1 MQVTLLL
8 TQNNIIMNKFPTITD
23 ADINSI
29 IADFKSA
36 SKSDCNAT
44 KKAVMVKVAE
54 VIRNSHTAPITRS
67 QFVALA
73 QLTNIS
79 EYATPENGVMY
90 AKNQHQ
96 TVATHGSIDN
106 VDVIV
111 KIPGAFGGVRV
122 DGVQGIA
129 IQA

>member
-23 ADINSI
+23 ADVNSI
-29 IADFKSA
+29 IADFATA
-36 SKSDCNAT
+36 SKTKCNAT
-44 KKAVMVKVAE
+44 KKAIMVRIADA
-54 VIRNSHTAPITRS
+54 IRNSHKAPITRS
-67 QFVALA
+67 QFKALA

-79 EYATPENGVMY
+79 QYATPENGVMY

-111 KIPGAFGGVRV
+111 KIPGAFGGVAV
-122 DGVQGIA
+122 AGVQGIA